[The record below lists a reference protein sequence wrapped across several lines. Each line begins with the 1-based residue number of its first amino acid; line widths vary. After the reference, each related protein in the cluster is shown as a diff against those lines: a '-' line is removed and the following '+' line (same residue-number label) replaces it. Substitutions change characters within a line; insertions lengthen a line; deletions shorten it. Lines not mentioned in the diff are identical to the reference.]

1 LTQSSVNRFT
11 VSMTIWTPELRKD
24 RPAYQALADA
34 IAADRASGSLPPGA
48 QLPPHRALARAL
60 GVTVGTV
67 TRGYGEAARRKLVRG
82 EVGRGTYVLDP
93 SPPELLDTRFARRE
107 AVVDDI
113 LNLTITRPA
122 SDRLTESLSRGLSDL
137 STADLS
143 SLVSYGPAEGA
154 AGHRAAVSDWLK
166 ASGVQIAPEQVII
179 CNGAQNGLA
188 LACAGL
194 LKPGDAVAVDDMTY
208 PGFKAAANMFGLRL
222 LAVASDGQGMTPEG
236 LGVAAKAGASAV
248 YLMPTLHNPTMQTIP
263 LNRRQ
268 DLAIVAEAADLLI
281 IEDDVYGFLEP
292 DHPTHFATLAPE
304 RTALVGGVSKF
315 MAPALRIG
323 WIAPPTSRVAEV
335 EPAIRGLSWMASPLA
350 AHMVAGA
357 MVTGEAES
365 LAESQRNEAC
375 VRLKMVQA
383 ALGPWLPNSPLPDC
397 AMHVWLSLP
406 ESWRADEFVAEA
418 LTRKLA
424 ISPAGAFAV
433 GPGRAPHAI
442 RFGLG
447 AHSRE
452 ALTKGLSIM
461 ADLLDAKPRAGMA
474 VV

>member
-1 LTQSSVNRFT
+1 
-11 VSMTIWTPELRKD
+11 MTIWTPELPQD

-34 IAADRASGSLPPGA
+34 IAADRSTGALPAGA
-48 QLPPHRALARAL
+48 RLPPHRTLAHAL
-60 GVTVGTV
+60 GLTVGTI

-93 SPPELLDTRFARRE
+93 APTELLDTRFARRE

-122 SDRLTESLSRGLSDL
+122 SKLLTESLGRGLEDL
-137 STADLS
+137 SGADLS
-143 SLVSYGPAEGA
+143 SLVSYGPAEG
-154 AGHRAAVSDWLK
+154 GQSHRAAVSSWLQ
-166 ASGVQIAPEQVII
+166 ASGAPIAPEQVVI

-194 LKPGDAVAVDDMTY
+194 LKPGDAVAVDDLTY
-208 PGFKAAANMFGLRL
+208 PGFKAAANLFGLRL
-222 LAVASDGQGMTPEG
+222 LAVQSDEHGMTPEG
-236 LGVAAKAGASAV
+236 LGVAARAGARAV

-263 LNRRQ
+263 LTRRQ

-281 IEDDVYGFLEP
+281 IEDDVYGFLET

-323 WIAPPTSRVAEV
+323 WIAPPPGRTAEV

-350 AHMVAGA
+350 AHMVATA
-357 MVTGEAES
+357 MVSGEAEE
-365 LAESQRNEAC
+365 LAEAQRAEARMRLGM
-375 VRLKMVQA
+375 VRQA
-383 ALGPWLPNSPLPDC
+383 LAPWLKDCPLPQS
-397 AMHVWLSLP
+397 AMHVWLPLP
-406 ESWRADEFVAEA
+406 EPWRADEFVAEA
-418 LTRKLA
+418 LIRKLA
-424 ISPAGAFAV
+424 ISAAGAFAV
-433 GPGRAPHAI
+433 GRGRAPHAI

-447 AHSRE
+447 AHTRD
-452 ALTKGLSIM
+452 ALAKGLNIM
-461 ADLLDAKPRAGMA
+461 AKLLASKPRAGMA